1 MCSFIDSLFAK
12 VLSFYI
18 NSLRKYSALSASG
31 FFQVISNQ
39 ASQKISEAIPI
50 NENIKPAQSMHCTG
64 GSQSSDLFFGDHN
77 DLLGH
82 PTAVYLGPF

>member
-1 MCSFIDSLFAK
+1 MDSLFAK
-12 VLSFYI
+12 ILSFYI
-18 NSLRKYSALSASG
+18 NSLRKYSAISNTG
-31 FFQVISNQ
+31 FFQVISDQ

-82 PTAVYLGPF
+82 PTAVYLGPLGL